1 MTRRLALVAHY
12 DPRGEAAPH
21 LLRQLDELGAQFDDV
36 VLATTVDLTPQA
48 ADAISARATLVRRA
62 NYGHDFGSWRDGL
75 ERNDWAQGYDELL
88 LTNDSYVGFFRPLG
102 EIIRTMSA
110 RPVEFWGI
118 TRTARHSP
126 HVQSY
131 FLHFTSEALHSQAF
145 RSFWTDSKPATDR
158 QSAIQLQEVGI
169 SRAMVDAGYRF
180 DSYFTPTRGERLR
193 AVRRGVHWLR
203 KRRRQFPARFDTLE
217 DGYFDA
223 RNHRDPAEAD
233 NLNWSTAFADA
244 TLDGGRLPLIKL
256 DTLRYDPYWLGAG
269 DLLDALEQ
277 RYPEAMEGVR
287 DFLQETAPFYAR
299 RQYENYGFARLNPVE
314 QRLFGYRAPASS
326 SQKGHRADVDDS

>member
-12 DPRGEAAPH
+12 DPRGAAAPH
-21 LLRQLDELGAQFDDV
+21 LLRQLDQLGSQFDDV
-36 VLATTVDLTPQA
+36 VVATTVDLAPEA
-48 ADAISARATLVRRA
+48 AEQISARATLIRRA

-75 ERNDWAQGYDELL
+75 ERYGWGQDYDELL
-88 LTNDSYVGFFRPLG
+88 LTNDSYVGFFRPLSDV
-102 EIIRTMSA
+102 IDTMSR

-131 FLHFTSEALHSQAF
+131 FLHFSSEALHSRAF

-169 SRAMVDAGYRF
+169 SRALVAAGFRF
-180 DSYFTPTRGERLR
+180 DSYFTPSRAERLR
-193 AVRRGVHWLR
+193 ASRRGVHWLR
-203 KRRRQFPARFDTLE
+203 KRRREFPARFDTLE

-223 RNHRDPAEAD
+223 SNHRDPLEAD
-233 NLNWSTAFADA
+233 NLNWSTAFADS
-244 TLDGGRLPLIKL
+244 TLDDGRLPLIKL

-269 DLLDALEQ
+269 ELLGALEQ
-277 RYPEAMEGVR
+277 RYPAEMDGVR
-287 DFLQETAPFYAR
+287 RFLQETEPYYSR
-299 RQYENYGFARLNPVE
+299 RQYENFGFARLNPLE
-314 QRLFGYRAPASS
+314 QRLFGYRTPSTIK
-326 SQKGHRADVDDS
+326 QKGRRSDVVDS